1 MEAPVVA
8 ARPCLIVLVFASVFG
23 LVAGCS
29 GVVANV
35 LPEAH
40 ALAPNVTMV
49 VGLPPVLEFRRSGE
63 LGRVTRRMGDAL
75 LAASGG
81 NAILPEELEDAEG
94 PAVAKAVRAL
104 GADVDH
110 AITFR
115 IVASRVAREDAAP
128 SPLPGLR
135 TQVFVVLDYIV
146 RLEVGRPGRDDLL
159 GTVETLAAA
168 SPEDPEMGPEGA
180 SLGLQ
185 SAVDE
190 AINDAVARFAPSL
203 RSSIAP
209 LRVIEVPGAPPGK
222 TQTGPQRLGALAML
236 YPEYPAEFLRKL
248 AGSEAR
254 FLVLSPGALQRVGV
268 SAGDLLGASRGGVLA
283 SRAVL
288 ARKLATGVVPA
299 MYAERAGDRFLISQ
313 TTLTRQ

>member
-1 MEAPVVA
+1 MQPPVADAPSC
-8 ARPCLIVLVFASVFG
+8 RLTVLVVGLAFG
-23 LVAGCS
+23 LCAGCS
-29 GVVANV
+29 GIVANV
-35 LPEAH
+35 QPEAH

-49 VGLPPVLEFRRSGE
+49 IGLPPVLEFKRAGE
-63 LGRVTRRMGDAL
+63 LGRVSRRMGDAL

-81 NAILPEELEDAEG
+81 NAILPEELDDAEG
-94 PAVAKAVRAL
+94 SAMARAVRAL
-104 GADVDH
+104 GADLEH
-110 AITFR
+110 TITFR
-115 IVASRVAREDAAP
+115 IVASREARAEANP
-128 SPLPGLR
+128 SPLRGLR
-135 TQVFVVLDYIV
+135 TQVFMVLDYIV
-146 RLEVGRPGRDDLL
+146 RLEVGRDDLL
-159 GTVETLAAA
+159 GTVETFAAA
-168 SPEDPEMGPEGA
+168 SPEDPEMGPGGE

-190 AINDAVARFAPSL
+190 AINDAIARFAPNL

-209 LRVIEVPGAPPGK
+209 LRVIEVPAGPPGK
-222 TQTGPQRLGALAML
+222 TLTVSQRLSALAML

-248 AGSEAR
+248 ASSEAR

-299 MYAERAGDRFLISQ
+299 MYAERAGDRFLITQ
-313 TTLTRQ
+313 TTLQR